1 MKNEPNRTEL
11 KRKSVNTDIITGHN
25 AVVISHDQ
33 QSQISEFSLIQTC
46 LHFFSFVLIKKGD
59 VKTKLNYFIVE

>member
-11 KRKSVNTDIITGHN
+11 KRKPVNTDIIMGHN

-33 QSQISEFSLIQTC
+33 QS
-46 LHFFSFVLIKKGD
+46 
-59 VKTKLNYFIVE
+59 

>member
-1 MKNEPNRTEL
+1 MKNEPTRTEL

-33 QSQISEFSLIQTC
+33 QS
-46 LHFFSFVLIKKGD
+46 
-59 VKTKLNYFIVE
+59 